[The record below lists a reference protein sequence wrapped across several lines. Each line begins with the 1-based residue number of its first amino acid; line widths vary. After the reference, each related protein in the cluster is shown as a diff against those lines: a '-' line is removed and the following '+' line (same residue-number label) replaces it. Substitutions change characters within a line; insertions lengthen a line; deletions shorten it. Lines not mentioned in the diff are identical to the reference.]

1 MSTPKLTARDAVG
14 FLVAANGN
22 PKLAAVNASQA
33 LGVEISDASLLH
45 SVSEDP
51 TAVVELFRQ
60 VRVLS
65 VLNTLDLM
73 RLSQMRVLELL
84 GKMNPP
90 DALNALKIALNAM
103 TQLSAGATAPSVDNF
118 SALLAKL
125 PPQVADAVDYFLQH
139 PDAKVDSPAEKALPD
154 SDHSGPSVITQPTK
168 EAGASPDSHPREMPV
183 EVAA

>member
-1 MSTPKLTARDAVG
+1 MSTPKLTAREAVG

-33 LGVEISDASLLH
+33 LGVEINDAALL
-45 SVSEDP
+45 SAVSEDP
-51 TAVVELFRQ
+51 TAVAELYRQ

-90 DALNALKIALNAM
+90 DALNALKIAM
-103 TQLSAGATAPSVDNF
+103 QSVTQLSAGSPMTQPDNF
-118 SALLAKL
+118 SALLSKL

-139 PDAKVDSPAEKALPD
+139 PDADVDTAKPALPS
-154 SDHSGPSVITQPTK
+154 SDQSGPPVITHTTK
-168 EAGASPDSHPREMPV
+168 EAGASPNPLPV
-183 EVAA
+183 TDRVGVAV